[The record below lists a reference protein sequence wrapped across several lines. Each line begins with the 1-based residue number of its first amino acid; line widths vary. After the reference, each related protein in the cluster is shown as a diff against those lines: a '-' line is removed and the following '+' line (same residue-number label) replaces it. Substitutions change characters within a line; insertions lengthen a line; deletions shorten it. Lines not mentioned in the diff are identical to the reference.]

1 MNEVD
6 LSEGLP
12 DRDPLDPSPRT
23 YPDMVSLLRRGAF
36 DRGALQPLSV
46 QKVETWLLDEAGT
59 EPGLLELFQS
69 FVWRLVASGLP
80 LERASLHV
88 GTLHPQLFG
97 YAWNWNVDD
106 GFCDEVK
113 VDEAV
118 LATDAYR
125 RNPLFRV
132 IERGERFRARIDEA
146 DRSNS
151 TPLLAELGEQG
162 ITEYAALPMSA
173 GAAYHNA
180 ATVATRRKGGFT
192 DRQFQEIER
201 LLRLLALHV
210 ERHIA
215 SRISEN
221 IVTTYLGEQ
230 AGHQV
235 LSGSI
240 KRGSGTAIE
249 AIIWASDMRD
259 FTSLADRLDDQD
271 LTGVLNAYFDRLAGA
286 VMDHGGEVLKF
297 IGDGLLSVFPFE
309 NFENEEETAA
319 AAINA
324 AEAALAAIDD
334 LNADSEALQTVS
346 GWRPLQTG
354 IALHRGRV
362 FFGNVGA
369 PKRLD
374 FTVIGK
380 AVNAVSRVE
389 SLCKTTGRALL
400 VTQDVRDLSNRRFD
414 HLGAFELKG
423 IEHPIPIYALSG
435 NDR

>member
-6 LSEGLP
+6 PTGGLP
-12 DRDPLDPSPRT
+12 DRDPLDPSPRN

-36 DRGALQPLSV
+36 DRGALGPLSV
-46 QKVETWLLDEAGT
+46 QQVETWLLDEAGT

-69 FVWRLVASGLP
+69 FAWRLVASGLP

-106 GFCDEVK
+106 GLCDEVK

-180 ATVATRRKGGFT
+180 VTVATRRKGGFT
-192 DRQFQEIER
+192 DRQFREIER

-230 AGHQV
+230 AGHRV

-259 FTSLADRLDDQD
+259 FTSLADRMDDQD
-271 LTGVLNAYFDRLAGA
+271 LTRVLNTYFDRLAGA

-324 AEAALAAIDD
+324 AEAALAAIDG
-334 LNADSEALQTVS
+334 LNADSEALHTVS

-400 VTQDVRDLSNRRFD
+400 VTQDVRNLSGRQFD
-414 HLGAFELKG
+414 HLGTFELKG
-423 IEHPIPIYALSG
+423 IEHPMPIYALSG
-435 NDR
+435 EE